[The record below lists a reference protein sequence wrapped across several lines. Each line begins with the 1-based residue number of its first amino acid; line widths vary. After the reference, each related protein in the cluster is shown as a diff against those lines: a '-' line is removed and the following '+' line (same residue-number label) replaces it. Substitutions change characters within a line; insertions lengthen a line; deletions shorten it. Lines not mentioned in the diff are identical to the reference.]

1 MAFQAHVF
9 PYGKY
14 CSTRNRKLFSGSDD
28 YQMHNSVKHKKQ
40 SFLGVHFFRKI
51 QETDGNCELKGLI
64 HIFNMQLNACS
75 MTTFYVLFAK
85 FFLFQKKNIRLFFVL
100 FCFVLFF
107 MKNNTY
113 YSAATTALY
122 ATAARTKSQKVFSS
136 DHFQREL

>member
-40 SFLGVHFFRKI
+40 SFLEVHFFRKI
-51 QETDGNCELKGLI
+51 QETDGNCELKELI
-64 HIFNMQLNACS
+64 YIFNMQLNACS

-85 FFLFQKKNIRLFFVL
+85 FFLFKKKNIRLF
-100 FCFVLFF
+100 FVLFF